1 MSLVRYTNPTTGRIS
16 VYESTSYY
24 DPVLKQSRPK
34 RKYLGT
40 LDPETGELIPSSG
53 KAGRPK
59 KQPVVSSASESS
71 VTISRAQY
79 DELQEKL
86 NSRNAEIVSL
96 RNELAAATAE
106 NREMKKAFQRM
117 SSIMT
122 PYLAE

>member
-59 KQPVVSSASESS
+59 KQPVVSSVSESS
-71 VTISRAQY
+71 VTIARAQY